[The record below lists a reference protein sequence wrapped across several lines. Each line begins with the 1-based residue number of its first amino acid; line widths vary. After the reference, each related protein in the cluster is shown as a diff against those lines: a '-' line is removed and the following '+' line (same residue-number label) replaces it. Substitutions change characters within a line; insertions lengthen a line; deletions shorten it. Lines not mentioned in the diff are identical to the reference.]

1 VADLTPIAAKLA
13 KCIRLL
19 GSDRKG
25 DIAAAFHALKRT
37 LESAG
42 ADFNDLGN
50 RVEQPRLD
58 EADMQA
64 ILERG
69 KEIGRQEVHAA
80 GNGHGTASFSNGHG
94 NVPSVEDMV
103 QFCFD
108 RVDRLAREK
117 DRDFILD
124 IHRRAIWRR
133 GATPKQQ
140 SWIEDLYVQC
150 GGSL

>member
-1 VADLTPIAAKLA
+1 VADLASIAEKLA
-13 KCIRLL
+13 RCVRLL

-25 DIAAAFHALKRT
+25 EIAAAFHALKRT
-37 LESAG
+37 LKSAG
-42 ADFNDLGN
+42 ADFNDLGD
-50 RVEQPRLD
+50 RIEQPGLN

-80 GNGHGTASFSNGHG
+80 GNSHGTASFSNGHG

-108 RVDRLAREK
+108 HINQLTREK

-133 GATPKQQ
+133 GASLKQQ
-140 SWIEDLYVQC
+140 NWIEDLYVQC
-150 GGSL
+150 GGQL

>member
-13 KCIRLL
+13 KYVRLL

-25 DIAAAFHALKRT
+25 EIAAAFHALKRT

-50 RVEQPRLD
+50 RVEQPGLTD
-58 EADMQA
+58 DDIKA
-64 ILERG
+64 IYDAALA
-69 KEIGRQEVHAA
+69 EVESKYKHAA
-80 GNGHGTASFSNGHG
+80 SANGSPSFSNGHG

-103 QFCFD
+103 QFCFE

-140 SWIEDLYVQC
+140 NWIEDLYVQC
-150 GGSL
+150 GGAL